1 MPLGENDKAF
11 QRLERPYTERAAMLP
26 LASIDP
32 LFNPLRADPR
42 CLQLLRRGASPVKHP
57 IV

>member
-11 QRLERPYTERAAMLP
+11 QRLEPAYTERAARLL

-42 CLQLLRRGASPVKHP
+42 CLQLFRRAGLPQ
-57 IV
+57 